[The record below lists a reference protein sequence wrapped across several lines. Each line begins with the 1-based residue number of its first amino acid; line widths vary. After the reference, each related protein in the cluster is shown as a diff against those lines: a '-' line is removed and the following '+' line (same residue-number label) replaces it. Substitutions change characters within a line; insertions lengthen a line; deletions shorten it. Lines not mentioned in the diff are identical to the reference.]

1 MCRLVVVEHEVD
13 GVGRSA
19 DEDDLE
25 DGVVERLGF
34 VEGPEEVDV
43 TREVDDQ
50 VEELR
55 LERDTRC
62 ALQRVNR
69 YGALL
74 VHGESTYTRHL
85 HLVQQNQDG

>member
-1 MCRLVVVEHEVD
+1 MGRLKVVEHEVYR
-13 GVGRSA
+13 VRRCA
-19 DEDDLE
+19 DENNLE
-25 DGVVERLGF
+25 YGVVERMGV